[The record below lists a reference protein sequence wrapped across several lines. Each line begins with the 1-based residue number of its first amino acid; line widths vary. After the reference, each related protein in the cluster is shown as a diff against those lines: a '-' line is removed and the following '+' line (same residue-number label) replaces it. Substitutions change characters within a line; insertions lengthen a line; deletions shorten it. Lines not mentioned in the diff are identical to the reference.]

1 MKKLKLNFE
10 KNSIFTSKSDVLKLL
25 KNQIK
30 LSRIEKILDFT
41 VEDWQKNKNK
51 ILAQLVTTFS
61 NKKVI
66 IRSSAIGEDSEKN
79 SEAGRYE
86 SVLNINSNSRSQL
99 TSAINHVINSY
110 KENNNLNKY
119 NQILVQTQTLD
130 IITSGVI
137 FTRTPDLGSPYYVI
151 NYEEGESTVGVTQ
164 GSVSETIKIS
174 KYSNAKILTKK
185 WNVLLS
191 AIKEIESIIYSDSLD
206 IEFGITQNNIVV
218 IFQVRPM
225 ISFKKFK
232 SRKFDSHIKTK
243 INQNQKKFSKLQN
256 SNELHGNSLIFS
268 DMTDWNPAEIIGNK
282 PKLLDYSLY
291 NFLVMKDAWYKGRI
305 QLGYQKFNPHSLMV
319 KFGNK
324 PYVDIRTSFNSFIP
338 ASFEPKLKKKLM
350 NYYLEKLSKNPQLHD
365 KAEFE
370 ILFTSYD
377 LSLKKRL
384 KELQNFNFSKNEIER
399 IYGLLLSFT
408 QKIIDEFPKTSMEC
422 DKSIKKMTK
431 NRLSYMKKL
440 RKVENYSTKL
450 KTAENLLSDCRNFGT
465 IPFSLMARIAFI
477 GTAFLKSS
485 VSQGYVSKKSID
497 RFMNSLDTPLS
508 NFQGDLI
515 KFYDNKITKKQFLEK
530 YGHLRPG
537 TYDITVDRYDKE
549 NPFLNDI
556 KFRNIKASRNSEL
569 DFKKIVGILKSEN
582 LMISFNDLF
591 SFIRNSLTMR
601 ENLKFEFTKNL
612 SDALELI
619 ADAASDLGFSREDV
633 AHLDINTIFSSYNIH
648 TQPKLKS
655 FWKKKIERNKHL
667 SEVNDRLVLPS
678 IIFSENDFELI
689 QYYFAKPNY
698 ITEKSITAKIINLDI
713 SKTSYEIE
721 NKIILLEHADPGYDW
736 LFARN
741 PAGLI
746 TKYGGV
752 ASHMSIRCSEVGLP
766 AAIGCGE
773 IIFDAIYHAS
783 KVLLDCKN
791 QQIIILEHEKHDEF
805 FEQKKVLK
813 SLGYIK

>member
-1 MKKLKLNFE
+1 LKKLKLNFE

-66 IRSSAIGEDSEKN
+66 IRSSAIGEDSEEN

-164 GSVSETIKIS
+164 GSVSEMIKIS
-174 KYSNAKILTKK
+174 KYSNAKTLTKK

-256 SNELHGNSLIFS
+256 SNELHGSSLIFS

-399 IYGLLLSFT
+399 IYDLLLSFT

-485 VSQGYVSKKSID
+485 VSQGYVS
-497 RFMNSLDTPLS
+497 N
-508 NFQGDLI
+508 
-515 KFYDNKITKKQFLEK
+515 
-530 YGHLRPG
+530 
-537 TYDITVDRYDKE
+537 
-549 NPFLNDI
+549 
-556 KFRNIKASRNSEL
+556 
-569 DFKKIVGILKSEN
+569 
-582 LMISFNDLF
+582 
-591 SFIRNSLTMR
+591 
-601 ENLKFEFTKNL
+601 
-612 SDALELI
+612 
-619 ADAASDLGFSREDV
+619 
-633 AHLDINTIFSSYNIH
+633 
-648 TQPKLKS
+648 
-655 FWKKKIERNKHL
+655 
-667 SEVNDRLVLPS
+667 
-678 IIFSENDFELI
+678 
-689 QYYFAKPNY
+689 
-698 ITEKSITAKIINLDI
+698 
-713 SKTSYEIE
+713 
-721 NKIILLEHADPGYDW
+721 
-736 LFARN
+736 
-741 PAGLI
+741 
-746 TKYGGV
+746 
-752 ASHMSIRCSEVGLP
+752 
-766 AAIGCGE
+766 
-773 IIFDAIYHAS
+773 
-783 KVLLDCKN
+783 
-791 QQIIILEHEKHDEF
+791 
-805 FEQKKVLK
+805 
-813 SLGYIK
+813 

>member
-164 GSVSETIKIS
+164 GSVSEMIKIS
-174 KYSNAKILTKK
+174 KYSNAKTLTKK

-243 INQNQKKFSKLQN
+243 INQNQKKFLKLQN
-256 SNELHGNSLIFS
+256 SNELHGSSLIFS

-399 IYGLLLSFT
+399 IYDLLLSFT

-477 GTAFLKSS
+477 GTAFLKSF
-485 VSQGYVSKKSID
+485 VSQGYFSKKSID
-497 RFMNSLDTPLS
+497 KFMNSLDTPLS
-508 NFQGDLI
+508 NFQDDLI

-556 KFRNIKASRNSEL
+556 KFHNVKASKNNKVTKRGSI
-569 DFKKIVGILKSEN
+569 KK
-582 LMISFNDLF
+582 
-591 SFIRNSLTMR
+591 
-601 ENLKFEFTKNL
+601 
-612 SDALELI
+612 
-619 ADAASDLGFSREDV
+619 
-633 AHLDINTIFSSYNIH
+633 
-648 TQPKLKS
+648 
-655 FWKKKIERNKHL
+655 
-667 SEVNDRLVLPS
+667 
-678 IIFSENDFELI
+678 
-689 QYYFAKPNY
+689 
-698 ITEKSITAKIINLDI
+698 
-713 SKTSYEIE
+713 
-721 NKIILLEHADPGYDW
+721 
-736 LFARN
+736 
-741 PAGLI
+741 
-746 TKYGGV
+746 
-752 ASHMSIRCSEVGLP
+752 
-766 AAIGCGE
+766 
-773 IIFDAIYHAS
+773 
-783 KVLLDCKN
+783 
-791 QQIIILEHEKHDEF
+791 
-805 FEQKKVLK
+805 
-813 SLGYIK
+813 